1 MYVCV
6 CVCVCVCVNVL
17 KAALNFA
24 FPYFR
29 TVMLC
34 TVMLGTVMLCTVML
48 CTVMLCTVMLCI
60 VMFDGLVEIR
70 LVVELN
76 VWVNFFSF

>member
-1 MYVCV
+1 MCMYF
-6 CVCVCVCVNVL
+6 L

-24 FPYFR
+24 FSHFR

-34 TVMLGTVMLCTVML
+34 T
-48 CTVMLCTVMLCI
+48 

-76 VWVNFFSF
+76 VR